1 MSCSDSANYN
11 SFTSVK
17 FVAKSLFIFNC
28 SFENQIYWSII
39 CTIRCLHLWWLVV
52 RLNDFCLTWEKIGYA
67 WLNALHVFDVH
78 ATCSFLLI
86 QKMINKITAFG
97 RPNKVKLF
105 TVFPLIGQ
113 CHFHGLYI
121 FYTKIFNRYRY
132 TKPIHA
138 QNARVSCV
146 ELVIPSYLN
155 NKIF

>member
-1 MSCSDSANYN
+1 M
-11 SFTSVK
+11 
-17 FVAKSLFIFNC
+17 
-28 SFENQIYWSII
+28 
-39 CTIRCLHLWWLVV
+39 WWLVV

-146 ELVIPSYLN
+146 ELVISSYLN
-155 NKIF
+155 NNNFNCLDNISGIRTETNFMNNIKLMRYLKWKRNGLHLILI

>member
-1 MSCSDSANYN
+1 M
-11 SFTSVK
+11 
-17 FVAKSLFIFNC
+17 
-28 SFENQIYWSII
+28 
-39 CTIRCLHLWWLVV
+39 WWLVV

-132 TKPIHA
+132 KKPIHA

-155 NKIF
+155 NNNLNYLDNMSGIRTETNFMNNIKLMRYLKWKRNGLHLILI